1 MSNALQQKLKN
12 DEVVLGLNMNFPAA
26 GIIECMGKGWDWLWI
41 DGQHGQIDYR
51 DMLQCVRVA
60 DACGLAPI
68 PRAPDHAY
76 GTIGLVMDM
85 KVAGIMVPM
94 VETPQQ
100 ARNIVNAACFPP
112 LGNRSFG
119 GRRVVDI
126 GGRGY
131 AETANDDS
139 LIVAQ
144 IESGKAVEEAE
155 AIAATDGI
163 DVLFFGPDDMKL
175 RNGIPI
181 DTGITESDKL
191 ARAMEL
197 TAKAAKNSGK
207 IAGTVVGN
215 KESLDLAVSLG
226 YRLIVGGGDVGFLR
240 TASAEKLKEL
250 KSPQ

>member
-1 MSNALQQKLKN
+1 MTNTLQQKLKN
-12 DEVVLGLNMNFPAA
+12 DVVVLGLNMCFPAA

-41 DGQHGQIDYR
+41 DGQHGQMDYR

-68 PRAPDHAY
+68 PRVAGHEY

-94 VETPQQ
+94 VETRQQ
-100 ARNIVNAACFPP
+100 ARDIVSAACFPP

-126 GGRGY
+126 EGRDY

-144 IESGKAVEEAE
+144 IETEKAVEEAE

-175 RNGIPI
+175 RSGIPI
-181 DTGITESDKL
+181 NAGITESDKL
-191 ARAMEL
+191 ARAMEI
-197 TAKAAKNSGK
+197 TAVAAKNSGK
-207 IAGTVVGN
+207 IAGTVAGN
-215 KESLDLAVSLG
+215 KKSLDLAVSLG
-226 YRLIVGGGDVGFLR
+226 YRLIVI
-240 TASAEKLKEL
+240 
-250 KSPQ
+250 P